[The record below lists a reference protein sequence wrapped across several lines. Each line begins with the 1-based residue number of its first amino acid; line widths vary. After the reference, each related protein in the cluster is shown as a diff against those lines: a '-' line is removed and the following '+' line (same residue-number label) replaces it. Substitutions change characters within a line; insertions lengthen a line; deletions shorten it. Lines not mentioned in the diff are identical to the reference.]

1 MALKG
6 MPAPA
11 ADPDTQ
17 PFWDGLGKDRL
28 LLPHCAQCQKPRW
41 PPGPMCPYCHSLE
54 TAWRDAPASGRL
66 YSWVVVDHP
75 THPALRDQVPYVI
88 AIVELAVLTP
98 PNRSNFAG
106 STSSRTFRS
115 PRTCQK
121 LRPFCGG
128 PPSRDTTVSCWPTT
142 S

>member
-11 ADPDTQ
+11 ADLDTQ
-17 PFWDGLGKDRL
+17 PFWDGLGNDRL
-28 LLPHCAQCQKPRW
+28 LLPHCAQCRKPRW

-88 AIVELAVLTP
+88 AIVEFADKIRLVGNIVNWDGRELRDGLELKVVFET
-98 PNRSNFAG
+98 RDDGIRIYNFN
-106 STSSRTFRS
+106 
-115 PRTCQK
+115 
-121 LRPFCGG
+121 L
-128 PPSRDTTVSCWPTT
+128 
-142 S
+142 